1 MQRMWARALAIG
13 LVLFGAAACR
23 KKAPPVTPLA
33 LKPAAEARQSL
44 VAEFVFPSLQR
55 TSTSVGQVAQRLGLP
70 FSGPDMLKTLG
81 AQAGLSAAAI
91 DRVDL
96 AKPVAAAAML
106 SGAAG
111 AKDSTSPV
119 ATFELKDTSP
129 AGFEAFVAAA
139 GKVGQRVQDAVRLER
154 GDGGGPSS
162 VWLLGRQGAV
172 CVAERQDLL
181 QAGCGLAFA
190 SRKSYPEDLR
200 ASLMPDGLA
209 KANGTTVE
217 KALADARKAIADQRA
232 AAAATP
238 AAGKPPAQLQA
249 AADKLGDVMTGF
261 FLDGAADVAE
271 VRLLLSL
278 DEGKGLGSTI
288 EAMPRPNSKL
298 ASRVAAQ
305 HAYKVDP
312 ALLAEPPPVAV
323 FALGSMSPFKDLIP
337 VLQELVVDTAATEKE
352 RTALSQSM
360 ETLTAALSGPFSGRF
375 DVRAAAKPG
384 GRLSYRSDGTYTLAP
399 GTDGKAVMDAL
410 AAVAAGPG
418 LKRLFEQAGPGMKL
432 KWAASRQKAPT
443 DTVVVRTSVD
453 PRTLPPEL
461 KQQASAL
468 PFLDGKPMET
478 RMTVAGDRLLVS
490 SSDDAKASLQAL
502 MSATPGTPAGD
513 VAVALGETQGDD
525 SFFYADLATILRPA
539 MAMAVGQAAASGA
552 PPPVIA
558 QIEEIAASLRLGMW
572 GSHRGGSTLTLRW
585 RLPMTS
591 IESAGTAVRAF
602 MGMRGAVA
610 PQ

>member
-1 MQRMWARALAIG
+1 
-13 LVLFGAAACR
+13 
-23 KKAPPVTPLA
+23 
-33 LKPAAEARQSL
+33 
-44 VAEFVFPSLQR
+44 
-55 TSTSVGQVAQRLGLP
+55 
-70 FSGPDMLKTLG
+70 
-81 AQAGLSAAAI
+81 
-91 DRVDL
+91 
-96 AKPVAAAAML
+96 
-106 SGAAG
+106 
-111 AKDSTSPV
+111 
-119 ATFELKDTSP
+119 
-129 AGFEAFVAAA
+129 
-139 GKVGQRVQDAVRLER
+139 
-154 GDGGGPSS
+154 
-162 VWLLGRQGAV
+162 
-172 CVAERQDLL
+172 
-181 QAGCGLAFA
+181 
-190 SRKSYPEDLR
+190 
-200 ASLMPDGLA
+200 
-209 KANGTTVE
+209 
-217 KALADARKAIADQRA
+217 
-232 AAAATP
+232 
-238 AAGKPPAQLQA
+238 
-249 AADKLGDVMTGF
+249 
-261 FLDGAADVAE
+261 
-271 VRLLLSL
+271 
-278 DEGKGLGSTI
+278 
-288 EAMPRPNSKL
+288 
-298 ASRVAAQ
+298 
-305 HAYKVDP
+305 
-312 ALLAEPPPVAV
+312 
-323 FALGSMSPFKDLIP
+323 MSPFKDLIP